1 MKEIELF
8 YDPRAEVCKNT
19 AVNEWIEMS
28 EFESAFLC
36 GLLRKRCPKKVL
48 EVGVA
53 GGGTTAVMLQ
63 CLDLLIENEVCEMY
77 SVDLSKNFYRV
88 PSRPTGFVASEIKTR
103 IKPSIKHTFL
113 LGDILPSWLDS
124 IGNEI
129 DFVVLDT
136 MHILPGELL
145 DFLAVLPYLT
155 PDACVVLHDIA
166 ASHLWGNSSTY
177 ATQLLLDVVTAEK
190 IVMVDQERAYHY
202 PNIGAFIVNKDTR
215 SYVKDCFHALTL
227 PWSYLPTDEQILKYR
242 RCFGAHYDSE
252 ALQLYDMAVSIHKQT
267 KGWLTENC
275 DHHYELGSSVQFTDK
290 NNGTRYFEYGIFGAE
305 TDFAWSDGHFAK
317 LYLDID
323 NNKICGQTLKMMIK
337 LQRIL
342 GDGQTIRITCNG
354 EELFEEYLEGG
365 GEQKISFAI
374 PERCIA
380 ENRLEL
386 QFEYPDACSP
396 AEKGINDDERILAVA
411 YSEFTIELTDG

>member
-1 MKEIELF
+1 MKEIDLF
-8 YDPRAEVCKNT
+8 YDPRVEVCKNT
-19 AVNEWIEMS
+19 AVNEWVEMS

-36 GLLRKRCPKKVL
+36 GLLRERRPRKVL

-53 GGGTTAVMLQ
+53 GGGTTAIMLQ
-63 CLDLLIENEVCEMY
+63 CLDLLMENEACEMY

-88 PSRPTGFVASEIKTR
+88 PSKPTGFVASEIKTR

-124 IGNEI
+124 IGNGI

-145 DFLAVLPYLT
+145 DFLAALPYLA

-166 ASHLWGNSSTY
+166 ASHLWGDSSTY

-190 IVMVDQERAYHY
+190 ILMMDQDRAYHY
-202 PNIGAFIVNKDTR
+202 PNIGAFIINEDTR
-215 SYVKDCFHALTL
+215 RYVKDCFHALTL

-242 RCFGAHYDSE
+242 KCFGAHYDSE
-252 ALQLYDMAVSIHKQT
+252 ALQLYDTVVRIHKQVED
-267 KGWLTENC
+267 WSPENC
-275 DHHYELGSSVQFTDK
+275 GYHYELGSSVKFTDK
-290 NNGTRYFEYGIFGAE
+290 SNGTRYFKCGIFRAE
-305 TDFAWSDGHFAK
+305 TDFAWSDGTLAK
-317 LYLDID
+317 LCVDMD
-323 NNKICGQTLKMMIK
+323 DDKIHGKTLKMMIK
-337 LQRIL
+337 LKSIL
-342 GDGQTIRITCNG
+342 GDGQTIRVTCNG
-354 EELFEEYLEGG
+354 ETLFKDYLENR
-365 GEQKISFAI
+365 GEQSISFVI
-374 PERCIA
+374 PGRCVVD
-380 ENRLEL
+380 NRLEL

-411 YSEFTIELTDG
+411 YSEFMIELMDC